1 MYFKH
6 SAKRLNKA
14 GQDSKTQDF
23 RDFPERIN
31 MAMERAGGGQQ
42 LAQKLG
48 ISLLVLQGWQS
59 GKTEPSRSALIKI
72 AQATNLSLHWL
83 ASGENA
89 PDKCSLALHKAR
101 ATDLDCLEHI
111 ILKTR
116 ERFVQQRLD
125 LRSRIEAKV
134 VCLLY
139 EFYLH
144 KGHHMDDES
153 LDNVIKQFLRR

>member
-6 SAKRLNKA
+6 STKRLNEA
-14 GQDSKTQDF
+14 GQDSKAQDF

-31 MAMERAGGGQQ
+31 LAIERAGGGQL
-42 LAQKLG
+42 LAQRLG
-48 ISLLVLQGWQS
+48 ISLLALQGWQS

-72 AQATNLSLHWL
+72 AQTTNLSLHWL

-89 PDKCSLALHKAR
+89 PDKCNISLQKVR
-101 ATDLDCLEHI
+101 ATDLDSLEYV

-125 LRSRIEAKV
+125 LRSRVEAKV

-139 EFYLH
+139 EFYLQ

-153 LDNVIKQFLRR
+153 LDNVIKRLVFR